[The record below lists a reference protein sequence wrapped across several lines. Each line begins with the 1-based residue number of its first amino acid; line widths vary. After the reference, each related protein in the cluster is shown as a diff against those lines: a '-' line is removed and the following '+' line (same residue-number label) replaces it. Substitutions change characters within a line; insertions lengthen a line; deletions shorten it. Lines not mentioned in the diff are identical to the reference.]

1 MTTKQ
6 KSALKTLEEIT
17 GQKLTLG
24 GLLAAIRKGDGLS
37 QTEFADLLGM
47 ASNRYLSD
55 VEHGRRLV
63 SPKMAAKYAEKLQ
76 YSPRQFVRL
85 CLQDMVNRDGIKV
98 DVILKEA
105 A

>member
-1 MTTKQ
+1 MSTKP
-6 KSALKTLEEIT
+6 KSALATLEKIT

-24 GLLAAIRKGDGLS
+24 SLLAAIRQGEEMS
-37 QTEFADLLGM
+37 QTAFAELLGM

-55 VEHGRRLV
+55 VEHGRRLI
-63 SPKMAAKYAEKLQ
+63 SPKMAAKYAEKLR

-98 DVILKEA
+98 NVLVEA